1 MVLSSFAYEAV
12 RVEHARPHVESGAV
26 STLSRNDLA
35 HLARL
40 ARLAV
45 TDEELDLY
53 AGQLSAV
60 LDAVPQVQKAPV
72 EDVPPSDPAP
82 WEGDAVPLGRVFP
95 GRGSVAPRIVIY
107 RRPVEARP
115 ADERELAQVVHDV
128 VVEQVA
134 ALLGVR
140 PGEVDRRYDE
150 GDD

>member
-1 MVLSSFAYEAV
+1 MTTRAERFD
-12 RVEHARPHVESGAV
+12 
-26 STLSRNDLA
+26 DL
-35 HLARL
+35 
-40 ARLAV
+40 
-45 TDEELDLY
+45 
-53 AGQLSAV
+53 V
-60 LDAVPQVQKAPV
+60 LDSAQRLETVLRGHAVEFAV

-82 WEGDAVPLGRVFP
+82 WEGEVVPLGRVFP
-95 GRGSVAPRIVIY
+95 GRGSVAARIVIY
-107 RRPVEARP
+107 RRPVEARA